1 VLTVH
6 ASAVDAYSTANII
19 GIGVRVTRADTSFL
33 SPGAKPT
40 EDVVRDLLEPAI
52 QGTVSILQAAT
63 KEPSIEAVVFT
74 SS

>member
-1 VLTVH
+1 M
-6 ASAVDAYSTANII
+6 D
-19 GIGVRVTRADTSFL
+19 VRVACADTS
-33 SPGAKPT
+33 SRRPGAKPT